1 MREYSKYLSTTKKR
15 WRHILIKIILWI
27 AFFIPLWSY
36 LSDYLLYDI
45 IKYNNFEIYYQVV
58 GSLEDRFTNN
68 VVLKET
74 LVLEWETPWYWENKK
89 FFKQD
94 YKVESFDSYYTY
106 WCTNSWD
113 INKLKILEERTWKP
127 YTLDNYYKEDFYKTF
142 LNNMKK
148 DKIKCIENWIFWD
161 TLKYRSWVN
170 WYTHVWKITFLSLLM
185 TIWERLLHI
194 WIALIMWWIL
204 RYFIM
209 FFYYNIVLFFI
220 KRTPWDNSN
229 LDKISN
235 ELSSID
241 IELLDDEIKKIQ

>member
-1 MREYSKYLSTTKKR
+1 
-15 WRHILIKIILWI
+15 
-27 AFFIPLWSY
+27 
-36 LSDYLLYDI
+36 
-45 IKYNNFEIYYQVV
+45 
-58 GSLEDRFTNN
+58 
-68 VVLKET
+68 
-74 LVLEWETPWYWENKK
+74 
-89 FFKQD
+89 
-94 YKVESFDSYYTY
+94 
-106 WCTNSWD
+106 
-113 INKLKILEERTWKP
+113 
-127 YTLDNYYKEDFYKTF
+127 
-142 LNNMKK
+142 MKK